1 MTRELATKPQTGLA
15 CGLAFSRLIGFFLT
29 TQSHSRNISGVHC
42 FPGLT
47 VKSFPAAGHV
57 ATAFR
62 TMIILRTL

>member
-1 MTRELATKPQTGLA
+1 MTFWGENEHFSGKNGALRWSNLVGKQKHNVQKP
-15 CGLAFSRLIGFFLT
+15 
-29 TQSHSRNISGVHC
+29 ISGVHC
-42 FPGLT
+42 LPGLT